1 MCIYIYIHI
10 YIRLGETD
18 AENNQIFV
26 FGRYVS
32 DCTIRPLNNGI
43 HACCVCMFCTGCYLA
58 LPSFKSYLHAS
69 IADLQSLHN
78 ICILFSSVCVFDHDY
93 VSLYGDS
100 MKILLSIQIHIYI
113 YNLVKPMQETT
124 KDLYF

>member
-1 MCIYIYIHI
+1 MYIYIQ
-10 YIRLGETD
+10 LGETD

-26 FGRYVS
+26 FGRYMS

-113 YNLVKPMQETT
+113 YTIW
-124 KDLYF
+124 

>member
-1 MCIYIYIHI
+1 MVYM
-10 YIRLGETD
+10 
-18 AENNQIFV
+18 
-26 FGRYVS
+26 
-32 DCTIRPLNNGI
+32 
-43 HACCVCMFCTGCYLA
+43 HAVCMFCTGCYLA

-113 YNLVKPMQETT
+113 QFGETNAGNNQRLVFLTAQS
-124 KDLYF
+124 DR